1 MSPHSRRSSVAPRV
15 AVLLG
20 VVILG
25 AAIACGDPY
34 QHTNPYDPLVPV
46 TVTVLGPD
54 TLFSYREIG
63 QYSAQ
68 SIPAFPDSAFQFGSG
83 DSASLVPST
92 GGAFTSLAPPL
103 YPDTRTVRVSALIGQ
118 IDTLIDNQNQTC
130 PFIPPVCVGGTPC
143 PPPPP
148 CKIATTPSLA
158 WRHSGSKDV
167 VLTQRIVRIQLRCPA
182 DHACDTLSAGS
193 AWTVWADGFDALNYQ
208 ALALSGVNA
217 NPAVSSDNPVF
228 ATFAVRDPT
237 IASLVPAGIRVATV
251 TALKSGVTWIVGMRG
266 ALLDSLPLIVR

>member
-1 MSPHSRRSSVAPRV
+1 MRSTGSRRSAPLT
-15 AVLLG
+15 ALALLT
-20 VVILG
+20 V
-25 AAIACGDPY
+25 AIACGDPY

-46 TVTVLGPD
+46 VVTVLGPD

-63 QYSAQ
+63 QYAAHSV
-68 SIPAFPDSAFQFGSG
+68 PAFPDSAFQFGSV
-83 DSASLVPST
+83 DSASLMPSM
-92 GGAFTSLAPPL
+92 GGAFISLAPPL
-103 YPDTRTVRVSALIGQ
+103 YPQTRTVRVSALVGQ
-118 IDTLIDNQNQTC
+118 IDTIIDNQDLACNGAC
-130 PFIPPVCVGGTPC
+130 SIP
-143 PPPPP
+143 
-148 CKIATTPSLA
+148 ATPSLA